1 MVMREPIMKGIV
13 QEFYHQH
20 NKYCPHC
27 MMIKNERKNVDA
39 VVTAHRDASLGS
51 LQEQSQPLVE
61 IAR

>member
-1 MVMREPIMKGIV
+1 MKGIV

-27 MMIKNERKNVDA
+27 MMIKNERKMS
-39 VVTAHRDASLGS
+39 TQWWPLHRDASLGS